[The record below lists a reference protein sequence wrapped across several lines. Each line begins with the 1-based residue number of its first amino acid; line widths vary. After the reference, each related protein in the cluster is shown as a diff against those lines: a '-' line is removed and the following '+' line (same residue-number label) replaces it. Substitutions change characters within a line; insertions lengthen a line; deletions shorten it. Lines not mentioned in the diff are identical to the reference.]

1 MPTGNKEIDT
11 LLSNIQNDNHFAFS
25 RLFDLYKAKV
35 YNFAYKFV
43 LTEDN
48 ADEITQIVF
57 IKLWENRKKLNITT
71 SFDSF
76 LYVLTKNTCFDFLR
90 KVVNDKKLLDS
101 FITTYQ
107 YYLNNDN
114 VEDSIR
120 HQEFI
125 SCTEEIIEKLPP
137 KQKEVFT
144 MSVFDKK
151 SYGEIAKIMN
161 ISINTVK
168 TQLKL
173 AKLFVRKNVAS
184 MDKTTIVAIWLLLL

>member
-25 RLFDLYKAKV
+25 RLFDFYKGKV

-76 LYVLTKNTCFDFLR
+76 LYVLTKNACFDFLR
-90 KVVNDKKLLDS
+90 KVVNDKKLLDK
-101 FITTYQ
+101 FISTYQ
-107 YYLNNDN
+107 YDLNNDN
-114 VEDSIR
+114 IEYSIR

-144 MSVFDKK
+144 MSVYDKK
-151 SYGEIAKIMN
+151 SYREIAKIMN

-173 AKLFVRKNVAS
+173 AKLFVRKNVANI
-184 MDKTTIVAIWLLLL
+184 DKTTLVAIWLLLF

>member
-76 LYVLTKNTCFDFLR
+76 LYVLTKNACFDFLR